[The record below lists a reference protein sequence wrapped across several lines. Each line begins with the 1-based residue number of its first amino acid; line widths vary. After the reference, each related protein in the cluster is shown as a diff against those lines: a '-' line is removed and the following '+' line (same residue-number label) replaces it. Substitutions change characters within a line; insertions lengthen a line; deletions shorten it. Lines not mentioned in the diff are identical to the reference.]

1 MRKRPASR
9 LVNTPEIELWPAS
22 LLRAR
27 GNHDARALARADTV
41 LRRKRDGRYLAAD
54 SGVAFNSR
62 MAVHRLLPLV
72 PRLNREP
79 GLDAALDAL
88 DASRTRIE
96 ERRVGVGHAIATL
109 PLSRLH
115 ERLGRPG
122 LDAEAYSQRTRLELV
137 PEPEWLAFAGF
148 DRWRR
153 PLWLLA
159 PAARA
164 WTHLREAALRD
175 GVVLEAIS
183 GYRSHDYQ
191 LGIFERKLA
200 RGQAVDEI
208 LAVNAAPGFSE
219 HHAGT
224 ALDIGTPGEA
234 PAEESFEHTP
244 AFAWLQANAGG
255 YGFAM
260 SYPRYNPHGIV
271 YEPWHWRFQSA

>member
-1 MRKRPASR
+1 MRRPPASL

-27 GNHDARALARADTV
+27 SNQDARTLSNAHTV

-54 SGVAFNSR
+54 SHAG
-62 MAVHRLLPLV
+62 LLPLV
-72 PRLNREP
+72 PHLKREP

-88 DASRTRIE
+88 DALHSRTTP
-96 ERRVGVGHAIATL
+96 RRAGIDHGIPAL
-109 PLSRLH
+109 PLARLH
-115 ERLGRPG
+115 ERLDQLG
-122 LDAEAYSQRTRLELV
+122 LDADDYAERTGLALV

-164 WTHLREAALRD
+164 WTRLREAALRD

-200 RGQAVDEI
+200 RGQTVDGI

-224 ALDIGTPGEA
+224 ALDIGTPGEP
-234 PAEESFEHTP
+234 PAEESFENTP
-244 AFAWLQANAGG
+244 AFAWLQANASG

-260 SYPRYNPHGIV
+260 SYPRDNPHGIV
-271 YEPWHWRFQSA
+271 YEPWHWRCAI

>member
-1 MRKRPASR
+1 MRHRTPSR
-9 LVNTPEIELWPAS
+9 LINTPRIELWPAS

-27 GNHDARALARADTV
+27 GNHDARVLSRARTV

-54 SGVAFNSR
+54 LREGLQP
-62 MAVHRLLPLV
+62 LLP
-72 PRLNREP
+72 RLAREP

-88 DASRTRIE
+88 EALGAPRPDGI
-96 ERRVGVGHAIATL
+96 VHAIASL

-115 ERLGRPG
+115 ERLDLLG
-122 LDAEAYSQRTRLELV
+122 LDADAYAERTGLALV

-164 WTHLREAALRD
+164 WAHLRAAALRD
-175 GVVLEAIS
+175 GIVLEAIS

-191 LGIFERKLA
+191 LGIFERKRA
-200 RGQAVDEI
+200 RGQTVDEI

-224 ALDIGTPGEA
+224 ALDIGTCGEP
-234 PAEESFEHTP
+234 PAEESFEATP

-260 SYPRYNPHGIV
+260 SYPRDNPHGIV
-271 YEPWHWRFQSA
+271 YEPWHWRFNFNRPDRKESP

>member
-1 MRKRPASR
+1 
-9 LVNTPEIELWPAS
+9 

-27 GNHDARALARADTV
+27 SNHDARALSRAHNV
-41 LRRKRDGRYLAAD
+41 LRRKRDGRFLAAD
-54 SGVAFNSR
+54 SRNG
-62 MAVHRLLPLV
+62 LLPLISH
-72 PRLNREP
+72 LKREP

-88 DASRTRIE
+88 DALNSRATPRRSGIE
-96 ERRVGVGHAIATL
+96 RDVATL

-115 ERLGRPG
+115 ERLDALG
-122 LDAEAYSQRTRLELV
+122 LDADAYAARTDLELV
-137 PEPEWLAFAGF
+137 SEPEWLAFAGS

-164 WTHLREAALRD
+164 WTHMREAALRD

-200 RGQAVDEI
+200 RGQTIEGI

-224 ALDIGTPGEA
+224 ALDIGTPDEP
-234 PAEESFEHTP
+234 PAEETFERTL
-244 AFAWLQANAGG
+244 AFAWLRANAGG
-255 YGFAM
+255 FGFAM
-260 SYPRYNPHGIV
+260 SYPRDNPHGIV
-271 YEPWHWRFQSA
+271 YEPWHWRWHAA